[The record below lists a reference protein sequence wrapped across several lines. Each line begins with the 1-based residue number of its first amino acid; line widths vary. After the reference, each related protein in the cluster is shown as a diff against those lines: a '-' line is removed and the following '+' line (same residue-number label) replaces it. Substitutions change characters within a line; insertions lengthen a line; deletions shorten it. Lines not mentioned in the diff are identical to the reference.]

1 MRLFIYFYMKMFY
14 LIVYFLIKVLISLFI
29 FFYFL
34 KKMVFGLLDFFV
46 SLIFMCG
53 FREGKGEGIRLGKIY
68 KFFKFVL

>member
-14 LIVYFLIKVLISLFI
+14 FIVYFLIKVLISLFI

-53 FREGKGEGIRLGKIY
+53 FRVLERVKGRRLD
-68 KFFKFVL
+68 

>member
-1 MRLFIYFYMKMFY
+1 MRLFVYFYMKMFY
-14 LIVYFLIKVLISLFI
+14 FIVYFLIKVLISLFI

-53 FREGKGEGIRLGKIY
+53 FRVLERVKGRGLD
-68 KFFKFVL
+68 

>member
-1 MRLFIYFYMKMFY
+1 MRLFIYFYMKMIYF
-14 LIVYFLIKVLISLFI
+14 IVYFLIKVLISLFI

-53 FREGKGEGIRLGKIY
+53 FRVLERVKGRGLD
-68 KFFKFVL
+68 

>member
-14 LIVYFLIKVLISLFI
+14 FIVYFLIKVLISLFI

-53 FREGKGEGIRLGKIY
+53 FRVLERVKGRGLD
-68 KFFKFVL
+68 

>member
-14 LIVYFLIKVLISLFI
+14 FIVYFLIKVLISLFI

-53 FREGKGEGIRLGKIY
+53 FRVLERVKGKGLD
-68 KFFKFVL
+68 